1 MPTARR
7 SRLIAAPAEE
17 LWAVIRDPQH
27 LPRWWPRVTRIE
39 DVEGDAFTEVMRT
52 SRGKLVRADFKFV
65 RAEETAGALTWEQQ
79 VEGTPFARVLKSAE
93 TAVRLEPVAHPAPPA
108 SGGHEDSAWRPAAEP
123 ARPGTTQNAAATEV
137 TIELRQ
143 TLNGFLARL
152 GGYMVSRAARATL
165 EEALDGLERISG

>member
-1 MPTARR
+1 
-7 SRLIAAPAEE
+7 
-17 LWAVIRDPQH
+17 
-27 LPRWWPRVTRIE
+27 VTRIE

-93 TAVRLEPVAHPAPPA
+93 TVVWLEPVARPAPPA
-108 SGGHEDSAWRPAAEP
+108 PGGQEDSARRPGTAEP
-123 ARPGTTQNAAATEV
+123 AHPSTARNAATEV

-152 GGYMVSRAARATL
+152 GGYMVNRAARATL